1 MFHQDKAQREHAGD
15 NGEQDDRRRSP
26 GSDAPA
32 QGSQQD
38 QAAGR
43 DRQQHGA
50 QVVNPMLTRLTTGS
64 QGQRQHEQGS
74 RAKRQIDVE
83 NPAPGQGLDKKTA
96 QQGSGHA
103 AHPKD
108 GAEHTL
114 IASELTW
121 RHDIGDDSLGE
132 YEDAP
137 TSQPLQAAEEN
148 EFGQVLAEAAQR
160 RSEEKEHNRRLEEPL
175 TPVKIT
181 ELTPQWGGDR

>member
-1 MFHQDKAQREHAGD
+1 
-15 NGEQDDRRRSP
+15 
-26 GSDAPA
+26 
-32 QGSQQD
+32 
-38 QAAGR
+38 
-43 DRQQHGA
+43 
-50 QVVNPMLTRLTTGS
+50 MLTWLAGGR
-64 QGQRQHEQGS
+64 QGQRKHEQSSSANG
-74 RAKRQIDVE
+74 QVDVE
-83 NPAPGQGLDKKTA
+83 NPAPGQGLDKKTT

-114 IASELTW
+114 IASELPW

-137 TSQPLQAAEEN
+137 TSKSLQAAEEN
-148 EFGQVLAEAAQR
+148 EFGQVLADPAQR

-181 ELTPQWGGDR
+181 ELAPQWGGDR